1 MPGTFPPLR
10 TAALAQYPL
19 DRRVERGAEQLEFL
33 SLARQVYRERSRRR
47 WVIALELLDESEM
60 VTLREFFDQQR
71 GRWGTFTFTDP
82 SDNSPRQCSFAEDSF
97 PRRRDAAGYRTRL
110 TIYEHP

>member
-1 MPGTFPPLR
+1 MPGTFPTLR
-10 TAALAQYPL
+10 TGAVAQYPL
-19 DRRVERGAEQLEFL
+19 DRRIERAAEQLEFL
-33 SLARQVYRERSRRR
+33 SLARQVYRERSIRH
-47 WVIALELLDESEM
+47 WVIALNLLDASEV
-60 VTLREFFDQQR
+60 VTLREFFDEQR

-82 SDNSPRQCSFAEDSF
+82 VDASLHQCSFAEDSF

>member
-10 TAALAQYPL
+10 TAAVAQYPL
-19 DRRVERGAEQLEFL
+19 DRRVERGVEQLEFL
-33 SLARQVYRERSRRR
+33 SLARQVYRERSSRR
-47 WVIALELLDESEM
+47 WVITLEMLDASEVVALRD
-60 VTLREFFDQQR
+60 FFDQQR

-82 SDNSPRQCSFAEDSF
+82 SDGSQRQCSFAEDSF

-110 TIYEHP
+110 TLYEHP